1 MTTFYSASQDA
12 PDFSNNV
19 LVLVRPL
26 PPTVSRHRLV
36 LYYFRFVLI

>member
-26 PPTVSRHRLV
+26 PPSVAPSPCSL
-36 LYYFRFVLI
+36 FF